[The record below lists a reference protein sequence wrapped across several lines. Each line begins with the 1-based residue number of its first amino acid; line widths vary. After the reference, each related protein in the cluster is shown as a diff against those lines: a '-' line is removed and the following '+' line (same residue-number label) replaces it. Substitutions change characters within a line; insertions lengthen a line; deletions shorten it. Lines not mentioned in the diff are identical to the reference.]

1 VAETSKY
8 EEDDTCEIECMEGD
22 ILKKLTVGAT
32 GLHVQ
37 EEPSADT
44 RQHKV
49 EQYRPFA
56 GR

>member
-1 VAETSKY
+1 
-8 EEDDTCEIECMEGD
+8 MEGD

-32 GLHVQ
+32 GLYVQ

-44 RQHKV
+44 RQHKT

-56 GR
+56 SR

>member
-1 VAETSKY
+1 M
-8 EEDDTCEIECMEGD
+8 DGD
-22 ILKKLTVGAT
+22 ILKKLTVGVT
-32 GLHVQ
+32 ELHVQ